1 MPEDPKD
8 TRSVLEPSDITF
20 NHLKAIKL
28 SNFKGSMSEMKLVR
42 FLLERAV
49 VLETMVLVTPPKAD
63 LKGSINHEQHNSV
76 SEAISQNNVDLI
88 FLRGQ
93 MSLLPKTS
101 RANIVLCGYLEDD
114 KALTP
119 KHTEYF
125 MDF

>member
-1 MPEDPKD
+1 M
-8 TRSVLEPSDITF
+8 TSVQEPSDISF

-28 SNFKGSMSEMKLVR
+28 SNFKGDMGEMRLVR

-49 VLETMVLVTPPKAD
+49 VLETMVLVTPPKTD
-63 LKGSINHEQHNSV
+63 LKGSINHEQYNSA

-93 MSLLPKTS
+93 LSLLPKTS
-101 RANIVLCGYLEDD
+101 RANIVLCEYLQDD
-114 KALTP
+114 KALNP

-125 MDF
+125 TDF